1 MQREAARDLLFAGAI
16 FGGAWWVAPSAYFI
30 GILAVLFSG
39 IILKKLRMFRGED
52 AAFVMEL
59 PSYHMPTLRNILRS
73 MWERS
78 WSFIKKA
85 GTVILLCSMVIWFLS
100 NFGFTDGRFGMV
112 ADMSRSMLATFGS
125 MLSWIFRPLGFG
137 DWPFTVATLTGLVAK
152 ENVVS
157 TLGVLF
163 GAGELSESGAELW
176 HVLAGMFTGYSA
188 YAFLVFNLLCAPC
201 VAAVG
206 AIRREMHSTKW
217 TLFAVG
223 YQTALAYAVALVV
236 NQFGALFAGNG
247 SWIGTAAACLV
258 VAGFFYLLLRREKKA
273 PVPEKKREGAAV

>member
-1 MQREAARDLLFAGAI
+1 M
-16 FGGAWWVAPSAYFI
+16 
-30 GILAVLFSG
+30 
-39 IILKKLRMFRGED
+39 
-52 AAFVMEL
+52 
-59 PSYHMPTLRNILRS
+59 
-73 MWERS
+73 
-78 WSFIKKA
+78 
-85 GTVILLCSMVIWFLS
+85 
-100 NFGFTDGRFGMV
+100 
-112 ADMSRSMLATFGS
+112 
-125 MLSWIFRPLGFG
+125 
-137 DWPFTVATLTGLVAK
+137 
-152 ENVVS
+152 
-157 TLGVLF
+157 
-163 GAGELSESGAELW
+163 ESGAELW